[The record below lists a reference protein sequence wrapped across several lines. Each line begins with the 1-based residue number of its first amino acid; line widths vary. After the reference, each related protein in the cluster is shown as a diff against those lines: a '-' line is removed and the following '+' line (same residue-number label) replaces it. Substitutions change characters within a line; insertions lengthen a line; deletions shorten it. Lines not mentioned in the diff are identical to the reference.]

1 MTPTEF
7 NDQYLC
13 TFNVVDTSKLSNEAL
28 LDHMMSL
35 IPTGAKDD
43 DKVWVDPND
52 WQRMSEIKLFGGSIG
67 RRVTLA
73 ARPYTVRHLVLQVEE
88 TRHAMIERITRQL
101 IR

>member
-13 TFNVVDTSKLSNEAL
+13 TFNVVDTSKLGDAAF
-28 LDHMMSL
+28 LDYVMRS
-35 IPTGAKDD
+35 IPSGAKDD

-73 ARPYTVRHLVLQVEE
+73 ARPYTVRHLVLQVEA
-88 TRHAMIERITRQL
+88 TRRAMIERITRQL
-101 IR
+101 TR

>member
-13 TFNVVDTSKLSNEAL
+13 AFNVVDTSKLSDAAF
-28 LDHMMSL
+28 LDYVMRS
-35 IPTGAKDD
+35 IPSGAKDD

-73 ARPYTVRHLVLQVEE
+73 ARPYTVRHLVLQVES
-88 TRHAMIERITRQL
+88 TRRAMVDRITRQL
-101 IR
+101 TK

>member
-13 TFNVVDTSKLSNEAL
+13 TFNVVDTSKLGDAAF
-28 LDHMMSL
+28 LDYVMRS
-35 IPTGAKDD
+35 IPSGAKDD

-52 WQRMSEIKLFGGSIG
+52 WQRMSEIEVFGGSIG

-73 ARPYTVRHLVLQVEE
+73 ARPYTVRHLVLQVEA
-88 TRHAMIERITRQL
+88 TRRAMIERTTRQL
-101 IR
+101 TR